1 MTNHKD
7 IDPASQNG
15 DFTDD
20 ARHEA
25 QRDAHRDAPPRH
37 ASASAAP
44 TSPHESRRIPPSGDV
59 SPDGKRIWPR
69 PSLSA
74 KILVWG
80 GTGIAAAALTA
91 GTILA
96 ARRIAEAVRHDE
108 DEAPATRRR
117 PQARHPVREQATS
130 AAAHLTPRFA
140 ELGAEA
146 RDQMRARNRQRE
158 LEDALE
164 AAHQRAEAAEEALRR
179 ARKSAGRRIRPKA
192 RNLMHEVE
200 DNTRKI
206 GQSAES
212 TINSLG
218 AALTGFRAVAGQAG
232 SIISDFEGAA
242 KLIRSLFAQGKEAAG
257 EAAGRA
263 REAAQNV
270 AEGAKEKAQDLAG
283 SASERAKDAAEEI
296 DRRIHRL

>member
-1 MTNHKD
+1 MTNHTD
-7 IDPASQNG
+7 IDPASRNG
-15 DFTDD
+15 DFSDST
-20 ARHEA
+20 RREA
-25 QRDAHRDAPPRH
+25 QRDAHHDAPSRH
-37 ASASAAP
+37 ASESAAP
-44 TSPHESRRIPPSGDV
+44 TSPYGSRRIPPSGDV

-96 ARRIAEAVRHDE
+96 ARRIAEAVRPDE
-108 DEAPATRRR
+108 VEPPAPRRH
-117 PQARHPVREQATS
+117 PQARPQVHEQATS
-130 AAAHLTPRFA
+130 AASHLAPRFA
-140 ELGAEA
+140 ELGTEA
-146 RDQMRARNRQRE
+146 RDQMRARDRQRA

-164 AAHQRAEAAEEALRR
+164 AAHQRAGAAEEALRR
-179 ARKSAGRRIRPKA
+179 ARKSAGRRTRPKA

-232 SIISDFEGAA
+232 SIIGDFEGAA

-257 EAAGRA
+257 EVAGRA
-263 REAAQNV
+263 RETAQSV
-270 AEGAKEKAQDLAG
+270 AEGAKEKAQDLAA
-283 SASERAKDAAEEI
+283 SASDRAKDAAEEI

>member
-1 MTNHKD
+1 MTNHDD
-7 IDPASQNG
+7 IDPASRN
-15 DFTDD
+15 
-20 ARHEA
+20 
-25 QRDAHRDAPPRH
+25 
-37 ASASAAP
+37 AAP
-44 TSPHESRRIPPSGDV
+44 AGDDRRGEAPNSPYESRRIPPSGDV
-59 SPDGKRIWPR
+59 SPDGQRIWPR
-69 PSLSA
+69 PSLAA
-74 KILVWG
+74 KVLVWG

-96 ARRIAEAVRHDE
+96 ARRLAEIAGGGSHHRE
-108 DEAPATRRR
+108 DAPR
-117 PQARHPVREQATS
+117 PQSRAAAAPVRTAPPAS
-130 AAAHLTPRFA
+130 SPAHLAPRFA
-140 ELGAEA
+140 DLADEA
-146 RDQMRARNRQRE
+146 RDAMIARSRHRE
-158 LEDALE
+158 LEDAL
-164 AAHQRAEAAEEALRR
+164 AAAEMRAKAAEEALRR
-179 ARKSAGRRIRPKA
+179 ARIEARSKARHRARPKA
-192 RNLMHEVE
+192 QSLLSEVE
-200 DNTRKI
+200 SNTRKI
-206 GQSAES
+206 GSSAES